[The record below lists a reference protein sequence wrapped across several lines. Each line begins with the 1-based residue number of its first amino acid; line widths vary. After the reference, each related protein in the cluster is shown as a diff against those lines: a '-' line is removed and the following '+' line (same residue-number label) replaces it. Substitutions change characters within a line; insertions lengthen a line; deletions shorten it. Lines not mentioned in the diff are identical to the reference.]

1 MDDIDRAQ
9 EREQQDRAIALSAAR
24 NAPTLP
30 STGACHWCD
39 ASVPEGAHF
48 CDVDCRQDW
57 EREISARRRAGLHK

>member
-48 CDVDCRQDW
+48 CDVDCREDW
-57 EREISARRRAGLHK
+57 AREQAAIKRNGRSG